1 GRFQRFV
8 VIQSHK
14 KVMYEKVCVSVLGY
28 SKLKAYV
35 RPNNNINASEI
46 LCTQFKDVLAA
57 EGVGTRCMERNRS
70 IIKIWLL
77 FLLQNTI
84 NTITRRVSIETLT
97 KKLAINNKIGRASWR
112 HRV

>member
-1 GRFQRFV
+1 MR
-8 VIQSHK
+8 
-14 KVMYEKVCVSVLGY
+14 MCVSFLGY

-57 EGVGTRCMERNRS
+57 EGVGTRCKESNRS

-84 NTITRRVSIETLT
+84 NTITRRVSMETLT
-97 KKLAINNKIGRASWR
+97 KKLAINNT
-112 HRV
+112 